1 MRKVGQ
7 KEGGEVVKV
16 KMLKTVGVVA
26 YGGHVLEGAVE
37 GSELDVPEEMG
48 RWLVSKGWAAETL
61 TTGPAPEIRR
71 LSDIV
76 RPRMEVEGEQVAKEE
91 IEGQEVVIRAFELR
105 PSQQQEGGE
114 YATVQ
119 ILLPDGNPA
128 WLNIGADAVLETLK
142 EVREQ
147 LPLRAKLQKRKSAK
161 GRTYWVLE

>member
-1 MRKVGQ
+1 M
-7 KEGGEVVKV
+7 KV

-26 YGGHVLEGAVE
+26 YGGNILEGAME

-48 RWLVSKGWAAETL
+48 KWLVSKGLAAETL
-61 TTGPAPEIRR
+61 AAEAPEIKR
-71 LSDIV
+71 LSDVI
-76 RPRMEVEGEQVAKEE
+76 RPHMKVEGSQVAKEE
-91 IEGQEVVIRAFELR
+91 IEGQEVVIKAFELR

-119 ILLPDGNPA
+119 ILLPNGNPA

-142 EVREQ
+142 EVKDQ